1 MEIAMVKSLEER
13 IRDWEEAEKAQREKP
28 KYYAG
33 LIRLFRFSDYEYK
46 YKTERKIRTLTIV
59 PTKDARIEYYKPFDF
74 EPGMLRDYLEVKNA
88 LRAARKGE
96 DQVVVDHMKSFLD
109 GVLPSSEGDK
119 QNEIERLKRYPKS
132 SRGEE
137 KKRAEEYV
145 KERIA
150 FVERL
155 PILTPELES
164 KFQARLN
171 RDKPLILD
179 FCRTYG
185 DVREWTACE
194 GILRDIHAD
203 EMKPPVP
210 KSERMGF
217 EEWLR
222 EESGWYPGSV
232 NDWYDMGLIVE
243 RHDAWER
250 IRTSSDSSDPVD
262 KYIEL
267 LNGFTI
273 SAGVRLVLVN
283 GHWRM
288 DFEVEYLM
296 DALGIMLIN
305 TILSGKDQIRI
316 CALDD
321 CRRPFITR
329 DPRAN
334 YCCQAHSQR
343 GRVRKHRKMQNGK
356 EPEK

>member
-1 MEIAMVKSLEER
+1 MKLGKR
-13 IRDWEEAEKAQREKP
+13 IRDWEEAERAQREKP

-46 YKTERKIRTLTIV
+46 KKEEGRDFAIV
-59 PTKDARIEYYKPFDF
+59 PTKDARIEYYRPFDF

-88 LRAARKGE
+88 LRMARKGE
-96 DQVVVDHMKSFLD
+96 DPVVADHMKGFLD
-109 GVLPSSEGDK
+109 GALFSSEADRQK
-119 QNEIERLKRYPKS
+119 EIESYERYVKS
-132 SRGEE
+132 KRGEE
-137 KKRAEEYV
+137 KKESEEYA
-145 KERIA
+145 KESIA
-150 FVERL
+150 FIERS

-164 KFQARLN
+164 KFQARVN
-171 RDKPLILD
+171 RDRPLILD

-194 GILRDIHAD
+194 GILRDIHAE
-203 EMKPPVP
+203 EMNPHVP
-210 KSERMGF
+210 KRERLGF

-222 EESGWYPGSV
+222 EESGWHNGSV
-232 NDWYDMGLIVE
+232 SHWYDTGLIVE
-243 RHDAWER
+243 RYDAWER
-250 IRTSSDSSDPVD
+250 IRTSSDSSDPVE

-273 SAGVRLVLVN
+273 GAGVRLVLVN

-288 DFEVEYLM
+288 DFEVEDPI

-305 TILSGKDQIRI
+305 TILSGKDQIRT

-343 GRVRKHRKMQNGK
+343 GRVRKHRKKKNGD
-356 EPEK
+356 